1 MKKTILIGYCL
12 LPLLAWAAD
21 EPNHNWP
28 QWRGPLGTGAAPFSN
43 PPATWSE
50 TENIR
55 WKVPIPGQGHAS
67 PIAWGDRVFV
77 LTAIQT
83 DQSLPQE
90 ESDSPA
96 NIYKFDIIALDRQS
110 GNILWQRTARAEPPH
125 EGTHQDGSWAPAS
138 PATDGE
144 RVFAHF
150 GSRGLYC
157 YDMEGELLWSTDLG
171 DMATRHSFGEGAS
184 PALHGDSIV
193 VNWDHEGE
201 SFIVALDKRTGQE
214 RWRVARDERTTWGTP
229 LIVKHADRTQV
240 IVNATNRIRS
250 YDLADGAP
258 IWECSGMTVN
268 PIPTPVTVNGVVYV
282 MSGFRG
288 NALLAIRLAGA
299 EGDITDS
306 ESVVWSYDRDTPYVP
321 SPLLYDGMLYF
332 LKGNNGVLS
341 GLNLATGDKHFG
353 PQRLEGIE
361 GIYAS
366 PVGAQDRVYITGR
379 NGTTLVLK
387 SGPEYEILHRNA
399 LDDRFNA
406 SPAIAGD
413 ELFLRGEQALYC
425 IAED

>member
-28 QWRGPLGTGAAPFSN
+28 QWRGPLGTGAAPSSN

-193 VNWDHEGE
+193 INWDHEGE

-250 YDLADGAP
+250 YNLADGAP

>member
-1 MKKTILIGYCL
+1 MKKTILIVYCL

-28 QWRGPLGTGAAPFSN
+28 QWRGPLGTGAAPSSN

-184 PALHGDSIV
+184 PALYGDSIV
-193 VNWDHEGE
+193 INWDHEGE

>member
-28 QWRGPLGTGAAPFSN
+28 QWRGPLGTGAAPSSN

-193 VNWDHEGE
+193 INWDHEGE

>member
-28 QWRGPLGTGAAPFSN
+28 QWRGPLGTGAAPSSN

-193 VNWDHEGE
+193 INWDHEGE

-250 YDLADGAP
+250 YDLTDGAP

-413 ELFLRGEQALYC
+413 ELFLRGEQAVYC

>member
-1 MKKTILIGYCL
+1 
-12 LPLLAWAAD
+12 
-21 EPNHNWP
+21 
-28 QWRGPLGTGAAPFSN
+28 
-43 PPATWSE
+43 
-50 TENIR
+50 
-55 WKVPIPGQGHAS
+55 
-67 PIAWGDRVFV
+67 
-77 LTAIQT
+77 
-83 DQSLPQE
+83 
-90 ESDSPA
+90 
-96 NIYKFDIIALDRQS
+96 
-110 GNILWQRTARAEPPH
+110 
-125 EGTHQDGSWAPAS
+125 
-138 PATDGE
+138 
-144 RVFAHF
+144 
-150 GSRGLYC
+150 
-157 YDMEGELLWSTDLG
+157 
-171 DMATRHSFGEGAS
+171 
-184 PALHGDSIV
+184 
-193 VNWDHEGE
+193 
-201 SFIVALDKRTGQE
+201 
-214 RWRVARDERTTWGTP
+214 
-229 LIVKHADRTQV
+229 
-240 IVNATNRIRS
+240 
-250 YDLADGAP
+250 
-258 IWECSGMTVN
+258 MTVN

>member
-28 QWRGPLGTGAAPFSN
+28 QWRGPLGTGAAPSSN

-67 PIAWGDRVFV
+67 PIAWSDRVFV

-193 VNWDHEGE
+193 INWDHEGE

>member
-28 QWRGPLGTGAAPFSN
+28 QWRGPLGTGAAPSSN

-193 VNWDHEGE
+193 INWDHEGE

-413 ELFLRGEQALYC
+413 ELFLRGEQAVYC